1 MRLVLDTDVVV
12 AGLRSRDGSSRKWLR
27 AVLRRQVQLVLSV
40 PLAVQYEAVLL
51 RPRTLA
57 AIRLDRTEVTRFLD
71 GLCAVAIQV
80 EIAFLWRPTL
90 PDPDDEMVLEAAMHG
105 SVDRLLTFI
114 CAISWAVSSWASS

>member
-80 EIAFLWRPTL
+80 EIAFLGRPTL
-90 PDPDDEMVLEAAMHG
+90 PDPDDEMVLEARCTGAWIG
-105 SVDRLLTFI
+105 F
-114 CAISWAVSSWASS
+114 